1 MTNEETGKA
10 GMLAMFE
17 RGFNQGDLSVVDEQL
32 APDGIDHQEVLGT
45 QFVAHLKEVIV
56 GLRTAFPDLKFEVH
70 SILVDGDMVASR
82 STMTGT
88 HLGPLNVGPGR
99 GLPPTG
105 RTVSVPH
112 MHFVRM
118 AHGKATDL
126 WHLWDTPQMLRQLGV
141 APGPR

>member
-1 MTNEETGKA
+1 VTIEEARKA

-17 RGFNQGDLSVVDEQL
+17 RGFNQGDLTVVDEQI
-32 APDGIDHQEVLGT
+32 APAGIDHQEAQGAT
-45 QFVAHLKEVIV
+45 FAAHLKAVII
-56 GLRTAFPDLKFEVH
+56 GLRTAFPDLQFEVH
-70 SILVDGDMVASR
+70 SVLWDGDIMASR

-88 HLGPLNVGPGR
+88 HLGPLNVGPAR

-118 AHGKATDL
+118 VNGKATDL

-141 APGPR
+141 APEPR